1 MADDREK
8 SSHEGRSVDFVRGQV
23 RADVAADKNGGRV
36 VTRFPPEPNGF
47 LHIGHAK
54 AICLNFN
61 LADEEDGRCN
71 LRFDDTNPAAEE
83 DVFVQA
89 IKQDISWLGFD
100 WGDEEFYA
108 SGYFAK
114 LYEWAEDLIR
124 KGCAY
129 VCDLS
134 GDLVREYRAEG
145 KDSPQ
150 RDRSVEENLELF
162 RKMRA
167 GEYGEGER
175 TLRAKIDMA
184 SPNMTLRDPVMYRI
198 NQTPHHRTGTQWC
211 IYPTYDWAHGQSDAI
226 EGVTHSLCS
235 LEFENHRPLY
245 DWCLEKLEVNP
256 RPRQIEFARLNLTYT
271 VLSKRKLRR
280 LVEEKH
286 VEDWDDPRMPT
297 LRGLRRRGYTPSAIR
312 TLCRRVGVAKF
323 NSTIDIVQLEN
334 ALREELN
341 KSAPRRMA
349 VLDPLEVVI
358 ENYPGDREEFV
369 DAVNNPEDE
378 SAGRRKVPFSKVL
391 WIERGDFREEAPRK
405 YFRLKPGKEVRLR
418 YGYYVTCTGFEKN
431 AGGEV
436 TRVICTYDPETRGGD
451 SADGRKVRGTI
462 HWVSAQH
469 AFEAEVRL
477 VDHLF
482 RTMHP
487 EDVPEGADFLQNLN
501 PDSLTSVSGCKL
513 EPSLAEALPG
523 ELFQFERNGY
533 FCVDSKSR
541 RGSPV
546 FLRTVALRDSWAKLE
561 KKLAGEESKS
571 CGT

>member
-1 MADDREK
+1 
-8 SSHEGRSVDFVRGQV
+8 
-23 RADVAADKNGGRV
+23 
-36 VTRFPPEPNGF
+36 
-47 LHIGHAK
+47 
-54 AICLNFN
+54 
-61 LADEEDGRCN
+61 
-71 LRFDDTNPAAEE
+71 
-83 DVFVQA
+83 
-89 IKQDISWLGFD
+89 
-100 WGDEEFYA
+100 
-108 SGYFAK
+108 
-114 LYEWAEDLIR
+114 
-124 KGCAY
+124 
-129 VCDLS
+129 
-134 GDLVREYRAEG
+134 
-145 KDSPQ
+145 
-150 RDRSVEENLELF
+150 
-162 RKMRA
+162 
-167 GEYGEGER
+167 
-175 TLRAKIDMA
+175 MA

-358 ENYPGDREEFV
+358 ENYPDDREEFV

-513 EPSLAEALPG
+513 EPGLAEALPG

>member
-8 SSHEGRSVDFVRGQV
+8 DSHEGRSVDFVRGQV

-54 AICLNFN
+54 AICLNFD

-89 IKQDISWLGFD
+89 IKQDISWLGYD

-108 SGYFAK
+108 SGYFEK

-145 KDSPQ
+145 KNSPQ
-150 RDRSVEENLELF
+150 RDRSVEDNLELF
-162 RKMRA
+162 RNMRA
-167 GEYGEGER
+167 GEYSEGKR

-198 NQTPHHRTGTQWC
+198 NHTPHHRTGTQWC

-245 DWCLEKLEVNP
+245 EWCLEKLEVNP

-312 TLCRRVGVAKF
+312 TLCQRVGVAKF

-358 ENYPGDREEFV
+358 ENYPDDREEFV
-369 DAVNNPEDE
+369 DAVNNPEDQ

-462 HWVSAQH
+462 HWVSARH

-477 VDHLF
+477 IDHLF
-482 RTMHP
+482 RTTRP

-513 EPSLAEALPG
+513 EPGLAEAFPG
-523 ELFQFERNGY
+523 ELFQFERHGY
-533 FCVDSKSR
+533 FCVDSKSLK
-541 RGSPV
+541 GSPV

-571 CGT
+571 CGA